1 MGRLLSRKSHTSSGC
16 RRCVLFALL
25 RTFRCAQRSMDDV
38 VGRFGHRAIAIG
50 GVEAGVVQRR
60 KAGESPFTNDSDRV
74 LLLLQRSSSSRPC
87 KVVGEVEMLQVPE
100 GRCGS
105 PVSAAGKRS

>member
-1 MGRLLSRKSHTSSGC
+1 
-16 RRCVLFALL
+16 
-25 RTFRCAQRSMDDV
+25 MDDV

-60 KAGESPFTNDSDRV
+60 EAGESPFTNDSDRA
-74 LLLLQRSSSSRPC
+74 LLLLQRSSSSRPG